1 MDDVLA
7 VAVIHAADNL
17 AEDATRFRLSDEAPI
32 VDVFE
37 EVTAISQLQNEDDA
51 VPRVNGIKESDL
63 LRRAR

>member
-1 MDDVLA
+1 M
-7 VAVIHAADNL
+7 I
-17 AEDATRFRLSDEAPI
+17 LSDEAPI